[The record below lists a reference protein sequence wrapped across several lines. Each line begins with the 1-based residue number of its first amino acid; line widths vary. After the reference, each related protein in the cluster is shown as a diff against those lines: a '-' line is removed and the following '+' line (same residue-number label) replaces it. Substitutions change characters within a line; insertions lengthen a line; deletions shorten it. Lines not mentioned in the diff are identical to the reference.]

1 MNNVVYVH
9 MSVYNRGQLLIYVY
23 TVHTKR
29 KVRDK
34 YMDKIKFRIKL
45 KI

>member
-1 MNNVVYVH
+1 MSYVH

-34 YMDKIKFRIKL
+34 YMDKTKIEIKL
-45 KI
+45 KLK